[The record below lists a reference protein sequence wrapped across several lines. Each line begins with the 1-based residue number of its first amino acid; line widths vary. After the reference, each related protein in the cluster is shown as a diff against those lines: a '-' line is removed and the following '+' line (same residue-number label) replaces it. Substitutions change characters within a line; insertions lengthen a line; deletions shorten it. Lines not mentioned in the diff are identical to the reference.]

1 MREDSGCPR
10 ENEQRTERLIA
21 HTCNR
26 VFTVKLF
33 V

>member
-10 ENEQRTERLIA
+10 ENEQRIERLIV
-21 HTCNR
+21 HVHNC
-26 VFTVKLF
+26 VFTAKLF